1 VVLVPVAVL
10 VRVVPQVAV
19 LVARP
24 VAAQLLAVA
33 LQPVVQQQAV
43 LPLRVVQQPRLV
55 QQQLQPQPRL
65 VWWQLVWLLWLWWLL
80 QRLKRPIPF
89 IKTPP
94 LLPHQELVPHWWSQ
108 DVPVLPTAEIYN
120 LSKNAPSGAFFCAF
134 SLVRV

>member
-10 VRVVPQVAV
+10 VPAVPRAVV

-24 VAAQLLAVA
+24 VAAQL
-33 LQPVVQQQAV
+33 QQAE
-43 LPLRVVQQPRLV
+43 LPLQVA

-65 VWWQLVWLLWLWWLL
+65 VWWQLVWRLWLWWLQ

-94 LLPHQELVPHWWSQ
+94 LLPHLAPVPHWLSQ
-108 DVPVLPTAEIYN
+108 VAHVSPIAEIHS
-120 LSKNAPSGAFFCAF
+120 LSKNAPSGAFFCAY
-134 SLVRV
+134 LLGHI